1 MSEVQRYQ
9 FGKAEKLKSRKN
21 IQLLFDR
28 GKALNQPGLRLIYS
42 VETGETAC
50 KAGVSA
56 SSRQFKKATDRN
68 RIKRLL
74 REAYRH
80 HKQPLLDWVA
90 QEKKTLNLFLLYT
103 GKEIPK
109 YATLKTE
116 VENILQR
123 LQKKLN
129 AKDQ

>member
-1 MSEVQRYQ
+1 MGELQRYR

-42 VETGETAC
+42 VETGDAAC

-80 HKQPLLDWVA
+80 HKQPLLDWTE
-90 QEKKTLNLFLLYT
+90 QENKNLSLFLMYT
-103 GKEIPK
+103 GKVVPEYVP
-109 YATLKTE
+109 LKTE
-116 VENILQR
+116 VEKIVER
-123 LQKKLN
+123 LIKKLH

>member
-1 MSEVQRYQ
+1 M
-9 FGKAEKLKSRKN
+9 
-21 IQLLFDR
+21 
-28 GKALNQPGLRLIYS
+28 
-42 VETGETAC
+42 
-50 KAGVSA
+50 
-56 SSRQFKKATDRN
+56 
-68 RIKRLL
+68 
-74 REAYRH
+74 
-80 HKQPLLDWVA
+80 LDWA
-90 QEKKTLNLFLLYT
+90 TQEKKTLNLFFLYT

>member
-1 MSEVQRYQ
+1 MSNTQRYQ
-9 FGKAEKLKSRKN
+9 FGKAEKLKSRKD
-21 IQLLFDR
+21 IQMLFDR
-28 GKALNQPGLRLIYS
+28 GKALNLPGLRLIYRI
-42 VETGETAC
+42 EEGEAAC

-80 HKQPLLDWVA
+80 HKQPLLDWTTNE
-90 QEKKTLNLFLLYT
+90 QKTLNLFLLFV

-116 VENILQR
+116 VENILLR

>member
-1 MSEVQRYQ
+1 M
-9 FGKAEKLKSRKN
+9 
-21 IQLLFDR
+21 LFDR
-28 GKALNQPGLRLIYS
+28 GKALNHPGLRLIYS
-42 VETGETAC
+42 VDTGEVAC

-80 HKQPLLDWVA
+80 HKQPLLDWA
-90 QEKKTLNLFLLYT
+90 TQEKKTLNLFFLYT